1 MSRGKHRSIKQ
12 ISNASCQSFQI
23 SHPIWNSKI
32 QGTVKSLTIKCYLGI
47 YNYVPYNAFCGPQLW
62 KLLETLLVG
71 NIFNKGLC
79 FTSLSTSSSN
89 NSFTILMPNFMKPIE
104 TQSKSVCTQKKKKK
118 NTDFSDF
125 SDTLMATAS
134 SLSYIH
140 PSLALTSVQS
150 SHSKSRPC
158 LLLALIFLLTS
169 TLWPSPLCFLI
180 PLWKAS
186 SLLLFCIAW
195 ASAKTTVRIPASVTQ
210 IQILVGSEATKKK
223 KLLSHTTINRSALD
237 RWHLQRIELLNKCPL
252 DKHKQVF
259 RTYFFN

>member
-118 NTDFSDF
+118 KTD
-125 SDTLMATAS
+125 L
-134 SLSYIH
+134 LQ
-140 PSLALTSVQS
+140 LAGLVSWLHCLIFEQ
-150 SHSKSRPC
+150 PLLQQC
-158 LLLALIFLLTS
+158 LLQDQMPPKRIASGVRSVCWLFIS
-169 TLWPSPLCFLI
+169 TKYNSM
-180 PLWKAS
+180 
-186 SLLLFCIAW
+186 
-195 ASAKTTVRIPASVTQ
+195 KTEVT
-210 IQILVGSEATKKK
+210 
-223 KLLSHTTINRSALD
+223 
-237 RWHLQRIELLNKCPL
+237 WHLIYSHE
-252 DKHKQVF
+252 
-259 RTYFFN
+259 